1 VTSSD
6 PTCFVW
12 NTPVS
17 TSAPAWANVRPR
29 WIDDSPRAGGGYETD
44 GFVGTDLHGLDDQK
58 KALLTTWLIDERTQG
73 NPYPRITLFGSHQ
86 LLEKLNPLQIGD
98 RAHRLLTLLAGR
110 SSTIGQQ
117 VSIALPDDESVN
129 PSQYATI
136 DNVPESVC
144 NLWRSMAWSESTTIG
159 EVIFLVDYLVENGWL
174 KRNGLKQPDSVSVT
188 VEGYAHIEDAKVNA
202 GHTQAFV
209 AMWFDDETKDA
220 YEHGLRPAI
229 EQTGYTA
236 MRIDRKEDVNK
247 IDDEI
252 FAEIRNSRLLVADFT
267 QGESGA
273 RGGVYWEDGFASGLG
288 LEVIR
293 TCRKDCM
300 DKVAFDIRQYYHIV
314 WETPEELREALKQR
328 IRARIGEGP
337 GVSAS

>member
-1 VTSSD
+1 MTT
-6 PTCFVW
+6 PTCFIW
-12 NTPVS
+12 NTPIS
-17 TSAPAWANVRPR
+17 ISAPAWTDARPR

-44 GFVGTDLHGLDDQK
+44 GFVGTDLHGLDDQQ
-58 KALLTTWLIDERTQG
+58 KALLTTWLIDERRQG

-110 SSTIGQQ
+110 SGTIGQQ

-129 PSQYATI
+129 PNRYGAI
-136 DNVPESVC
+136 DDVPELVC
-144 NLWRSMAWSESTTIG
+144 NLWRAMAWSESTTIG

-188 VEGYAHIEDAKVNA
+188 VEGYAHIEESRVNV
-202 GHTQAFV
+202 GRSQAFV
-209 AMWFDDETKDA
+209 AMWFNDETDDA
-220 YEHGLRPAI
+220 FDQGIQPAI
-229 EQTGYTA
+229 EQAGYTA

-252 FAEIRNSRLLVADFT
+252 FAEIRNSRFLVADFT

-293 TCRKDCM
+293 TCRMDCI
-300 DKVAFDIRQYYHIV
+300 DKVAFDTRQYYHIV
-314 WETPEELREALKQR
+314 WESPEELREALRNR
-328 IRARIGEGP
+328 ILAMIGEGP
-337 GVSAS
+337 ITPS